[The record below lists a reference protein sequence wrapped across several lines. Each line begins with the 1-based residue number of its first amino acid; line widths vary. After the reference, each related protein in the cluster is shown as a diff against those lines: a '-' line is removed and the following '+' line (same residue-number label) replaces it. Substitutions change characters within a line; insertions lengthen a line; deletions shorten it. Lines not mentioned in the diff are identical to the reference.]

1 MQLSQDAEIAPEKLT
16 RYLLVKRAV
25 GDKSEFLKLAGYT
38 LDNWQQLE
46 QDIRQQLLPE
56 EAVAAKQTGYGEYFA
71 ITASLTGPNGLALRV
86 KTVWMTE
93 SKNGITKFITLYPDG
108 DDEIQSF

>member
-1 MQLSQDAEIAPEKLT
+1 MKLSQDAEIAPEKLT
-16 RYLLVKRAV
+16 RYLLVKRPI
-25 GDKSEFLKLAGYT
+25 GDKSEFLKRAGYT

-56 EAVAAKQTGYGEYFA
+56 EAVAVKQTGYGEYFA
-71 ITASLTGPNGLALRV
+71 IMASLTGPNGVALRM

-93 SKNGITKFITLYPDG
+93 FKNGITKFITLYPDRG
-108 DDEIQSF
+108 K

>member
-1 MQLSQDAEIAPEKLT
+1 MKLSQDAKIAPEKLT

-46 QDIRQQLLPE
+46 QDIRRQLLPE
-56 EAVAAKQTGYGEYFA
+56 EAVAAKETSYEN
-71 ITASLTGPNGLALRV
+71 ISRSRL
-86 KTVWMTE
+86 
-93 SKNGITKFITLYPDG
+93 S
-108 DDEIQSF
+108 

>member
-1 MQLSQDAEIAPEKLT
+1 MKLPQDAEIAPEKLS

-25 GDKSEFLKLAGYT
+25 GDKSEFLKRAGYL

-46 QDIRQQLLPE
+46 QDIRQQILVE
-56 EAVAAKQTGYGEYFA
+56 EAIPAKQTAYGEYFE
-71 ITASLTGPNGLALRV
+71 ITASLSGPNGVTLQV

-93 SKNGITKFITLYPDG
+93 SKSGITKFITLYPDV
-108 DDEIQSF
+108 SR

>member
-1 MQLSQDAEIAPEKLT
+1 MKLSQDAEIAPEKLT
-16 RYLLVKRAV
+16 RYLLVKRPS

-56 EAVAAKQTGYGEYFA
+56 EAVAVKKTGYGEYFA
-71 ITASLTGPNGLALRV
+71 ITASLTGPNGVALRV

-93 SKNGITKFITLYPDG
+93 SKSGITKFITLYPDRRR
-108 DDEIQSF
+108 